1 MCGLFKKYSD
11 YLCCN
16 FKVTCKVFD
25 EMSSIVGLHTFQTK
39 TSIFCF
45 INNVIKLSKYF
56 LAVKCIFIYNKQLR
70 RRKFLTCIHFLFAE
84 ENHDH
89 DLLGGFDNRPR
100 GYPRW
105 LPGMMKRSNVHGL
118 TPGDTSSQ
126 DITPQPP
133 SYFIMYHNGL

>member
-1 MCGLFKKYSD
+1 
-11 YLCCN
+11 
-16 FKVTCKVFD
+16 
-25 EMSSIVGLHTFQTK
+25 MSSIIGLHTFQTK
-39 TSIFCF
+39 TFIFCF
-45 INNVIKLSKYF
+45 MNNVIKLSKYF

-105 LPGMMKRSNVHGL
+105 LPGMMSDRTSMDSP
-118 TPGDTSSQ
+118 PG
-126 DITPQPP
+126 IRPP
-133 SYFIMYHNGL
+133 KI